1 MQEEAGKQP
10 TMSPSPNTIDA
21 LRIGCRQR
29 KSSAARGWARGRM
42 TTKGVSSSH
51 QNLESL
57 DVKHPI
63 I

>member
-10 TMSPSPNTIDA
+10 AMSPSPNTINA

-42 TTKGVSSSH
+42 TTKGVFNSH
-51 QNLESL
+51 QNC
-57 DVKHPI
+57 KFG
-63 I
+63 